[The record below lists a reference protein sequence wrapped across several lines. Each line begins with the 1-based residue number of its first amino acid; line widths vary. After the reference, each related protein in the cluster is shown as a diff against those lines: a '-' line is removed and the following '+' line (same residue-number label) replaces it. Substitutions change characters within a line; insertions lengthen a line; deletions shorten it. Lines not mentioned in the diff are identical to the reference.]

1 MSPHEPSDDPGPPP
15 GGQDASTTV
24 TPAAPGAASSPAPV
38 VIEGFADW
46 SRRFDVVL
54 CDIWG
59 VLHDGRTAHPGASD
73 ALSRYR
79 ERGGTVVLVSNAPR
93 PGPAVAEMLD
103 RQYRI
108 PRAAWDGIVT
118 SGDVTRSMLEEQR
131 ERPYFWLGPARDA
144 GLFEGLGVRQA
155 TLDEAELIV
164 CTGLYHDERETP
176 DDYRELLGRALAR
189 RLPMICAN
197 PDLIVE
203 RGDELVY
210 CAGAVAELYAAM
222 GGEVIMAGKPFP
234 AIYEAAIGVAEGIAR
249 RAVAPSHVV
258 AIGDAL
264 RTDIAGAVQLGCASL
279 FVARGI
285 HARDLGLAEN
295 KVAVADL
302 HRLLSGQ
309 PLVPTA
315 TIDKLTW

>member
-1 MSPHEPSDDPGPPP
+1 MSSD
-15 GGQDASTTV
+15 A
-24 TPAAPGAASSPAPV
+24 PAPSPVDPAGGASPPTHV
-38 VIEGFADW
+38 VIEGFAEW

-73 ALSRYR
+73 ALTRYR

-93 PGPAVAEMLD
+93 PGPAVVEMLD

-108 PRAAWDGIVT
+108 PRSAWDGIVT
-118 SGDVTRSMLEEQR
+118 SGDVTRSLLEEHR
-131 ERPYFWLGPARDA
+131 DRPYYWLGPARDA
-144 GLFEGLGVRQA
+144 GLFDDLAVRQVG
-155 TLDEAELIV
+155 LEEAELIV
-164 CTGLYHDERETP
+164 CTGLLHDERETP
-176 DDYRELLGRALAR
+176 EDYRDLLDRALAR
-189 RLPMICAN
+189 KLPMICAN

-210 CAGAVAELYAAM
+210 CAGAVAELYAEM
-222 GGEVIMAGKPFP
+222 GGEVVMAGKPFP
-234 AIYEAAIGVAEGIAR
+234 AIYAAAIGVAEGIR
-249 RAVAPSHVV
+249 RQAVAPRQVV

-285 HARDLGLAEN
+285 HTRDLGLAEN

-315 TIDKLTW
+315 TIDKLIW

>member
-1 MSPHEPSDDPGPPP
+1 MPSIDPISP
-15 GGQDASTTV
+15 
-24 TPAAPGAASSPAPV
+24 PAPLV
-38 VIEGFADW
+38 LDGFAEW
-46 SRRFDVVL
+46 SRRYDVVL

-59 VLHDGRTAHPGASD
+59 VLHDGRVAHPGAAD
-73 ALSRYR
+73 ALTRYR

-93 PGPAVAEMLD
+93 PGPSVAGMLD
-103 RQYRI
+103 EFRI
-108 PRAAWDGIVT
+108 PRTTWDGIVT
-118 SGDVTRSMLEEQR
+118 SGDVTRSLLEEHR
-131 ERPYFWLGPARDA
+131 DRPYYWLGPARDA
-144 GLFEGLGVRQA
+144 GLFEGLGVRQVA
-155 TLDEAELIV
+155 LEEAELVV
-164 CTGLYHDERETP
+164 CTGLFHDERETP
-176 DDYRELLGRALAR
+176 DDYRDLLDQARAR
-189 RLPMICAN
+189 KLPMICAN

-210 CAGAVAELYAAM
+210 CAGAVAELYAEL

-234 AIYEAAIGVAEGIAR
+234 AIYAAAIAVAEAIR
-249 RAVAPSHVV
+249 RSVVEPGHIV

-285 HARDLGLAEN
+285 HTRDLGLAEN

-315 TIDKLTW
+315 SIDKLVW